1 MNKEK
6 IGIIGL
12 GLVGT
17 AVSERLMDSGFA
29 VIGYDLNPELS
40 KSIQI
45 GSSPGEIFSNC
56 ERIVLCLP
64 TSRIVI
70 DVINESRDYLRSGQ
84 TVIDTGTG
92 SIDEMFQIHEI
103 LNQNNVSYIEATIA
117 GSSELLRKKE
127 AKLFTAG
134 DISKV
139 ENQQDL
145 FSALTEKSFYLGDF
159 GNATKFK
166 LVHNLII
173 GLNRAVLA
181 EGLQFAQSIG
191 IDPKKA
197 LKILKETPAAS
208 GVMKTKGQRM
218 TDRDYEPPQALISQ
232 HLKDVKLILSE
243 SEKSNA
249 VVPLSNLHKELLD
262 NLESRGFGNADNSA
276 IIEAFIS
283 KN

>member
-17 AVSERLMDSGFA
+17 AVSERLTDSGFE
-29 VIGYDLNPELS
+29 VIGYDVNPKLS

-45 GSSPGEIFSNC
+45 GSSPREIFSNC

-92 SIDEMFQIHEI
+92 SIDEMLQIHEV

-145 FSALTEKSFYLGDF
+145 FSALTDKSFYLGDF

-208 GVMKTKGQRM
+208 GVMETKGHRM

-249 VVPLSNLHKELLD
+249 FVPLSNLHRELLE
-262 NLESRGFGNADNSA
+262 NLENKGFGNMDNSA

-283 KN
+283 KD

>member
-1 MNKEK
+1 MSNEK

-17 AVSERLMDSGFA
+17 AVSERLTDSDFT
-29 VIGYDLNPELS
+29 VIGYDVNPDRT

-56 ERIVLCLP
+56 ERVILCLP

-84 TVIDTGTG
+84 TIIDTGTG
-92 SIDEMFQIHEI
+92 SIDEMFKVHEI
-103 LNQNNVSYIEATIA
+103 LNQDEVSYIEASIA
-117 GSSELLRKKE
+117 GSSELLRNKK
-127 AKLFTAG
+127 ATLFTAG
-134 DISKV
+134 DSSVIK
-139 ENQQDL
+139 NQDDL
-145 FSALTEKSFYLGDF
+145 FSTLTDKSFYLGEF

-173 GLNRAVLA
+173 GLNRAALA

-191 IDPKKA
+191 IEPKKA
-197 LKILKETPAAS
+197 LKVLKETPAAS
-208 GVMKTKGQRM
+208 GVMETKGHRM
-218 TDRDYEPPQALISQ
+218 ANRNYEPPQALISQ

-243 SEKSNA
+243 SKKSNA
-249 VVPLSNLHKELLD
+249 IVPLSHLHRELLD
-262 NLESRGFGNADNSA
+262 TLESRGFGKFDNSA
-276 IIEAFIS
+276 IVEAFIS
-283 KN
+283 EN

>member
-17 AVSERLMDSGFA
+17 AVSERLTDSGFT
-29 VIGYDLNPELS
+29 VIGYDIKPNLS

-45 GSSPGEIFSNC
+45 GSSPREIFSNC
-56 ERIVLCLP
+56 GRIILCLP

-70 DVINESRDYLRSGQ
+70 DVINESRDYLRSDQ
-84 TVIDTGTG
+84 TIIDTGTG
-92 SIDEMFQIHEI
+92 SIDEMLQIHEI

-117 GSSELLRKKE
+117 GSSELLRNKE
-127 AKLFTAG
+127 AKLFTSG

-139 ENQQDL
+139 ENQEDI
-145 FSALTEKSFYLGDF
+145 FSALTDKSFYLGDF

-208 GVMKTKGQRM
+208 GVMETKGHRM

-232 HLKDVKLILSE
+232 HLKDVKLILTE

-249 VVPLSNLHKELLD
+249 FVPLSNLHRELLD
-262 NLESRGFGNADNSA
+262 NLENKGFGNMDNSA

-283 KN
+283 KY

>member
-45 GSSPGEIFSNC
+45 GSSPREIFSNC

-249 VVPLSNLHKELLD
+249 VVPLSNLHRELLD

>member
-243 SEKSNA
+243 SEKFNA

>member
-17 AVSERLMDSGFA
+17 AVSERLTDSGFT
-29 VIGYDLNPELS
+29 VIGYDIKPNLS

-45 GSSPGEIFSNC
+45 GSSPREIFSNC
-56 ERIVLCLP
+56 GRIILCLP
-64 TSRIVI
+64 TSRIAI
-70 DVINESRDYLRSGQ
+70 DVINESRDYLRSDQ
-84 TVIDTGTG
+84 TIIDTGTG
-92 SIDEMFQIHEI
+92 SIDEMLQIHEI

-117 GSSELLRKKE
+117 GSSELLRNKE
-127 AKLFTAG
+127 AKLFTSG

-139 ENQQDL
+139 ENQEDI
-145 FSALTEKSFYLGDF
+145 FSALTDKSFYLGDF

-208 GVMKTKGQRM
+208 GVMETKGHRM

-232 HLKDVKLILSE
+232 HLKDVKLILTE

-249 VVPLSNLHKELLD
+249 FVPLSNLHRELLD
-262 NLESRGFGNADNSA
+262 NLENKGFGNMDNSA

-283 KN
+283 KY

>member
-197 LKILKETPAAS
+197 LEILKETPAAS